1 MSAAKSH
8 ASMRKPPALRPG
20 DTVAI
25 VAPASPIEKELL
37 DAGCRRLQAMDYK
50 PLYLPAILDRDWYLA
65 GTAER
70 RARVLEDLFA
80 RDDVHALLCARGG
93 HGSNDLLEKLAWK
106 KIPRHRKIF
115 SGYTDVKALLAR

>member
-1 MSAAKSH
+1 MCAAKSH

-37 DAGCRRLQAMDYK
+37 DAGCRRLEAMGYK
-50 PLYLPAILDRDWYLA
+50 PLYLPAILDRDLYFA
-65 GTAER
+65 GKAER
-70 RARVLEDLFA
+70 RTRELEDMFA

-93 HGSNDLLEKLAWK
+93 YDSNYLMKKRDWK
-106 KIPRHRKIF
+106 KHQLHPKILMVI
-115 SGYTDVKALLAR
+115 SDVRAILP

>member
-37 DAGCRRLQAMDYK
+37 DAGCRRLEAMGYK
-50 PLYLPAILDRDWYLA
+50 AYMTIGGAYYEAILPMIPPRDRVGQIRRYTQWLEQRLSCKVR
-65 GTAER
+65 GMWVPER
-70 RARVLEDLFA
+70 VWEQSREV
-80 RDDVHALLCARGG
+80 
-93 HGSNDLLEKLAWK
+93 
-106 KIPRHRKIF
+106 
-115 SGYTDVKALLAR
+115 

>member
-8 ASMRKPPALRPG
+8 TGMRKPPTLRRG

-37 DAGCRRLQAMDYK
+37 DAGCSGLEAMGYK
-50 PLYLPAILDRDWYLA
+50 ALYLPAILDRDWYFA

-70 RARVLEDLFA
+70 RTRELEDMFA
-80 RDDVHALLCARGG
+80 RDDVHALLCGRGG
-93 HGSNDLLEKLAWK
+93 YGSNYLLEEVGWE
-106 KIPRHRKIF
+106 KIEMDPE
-115 SGYTDVKALLAR
+115 S